1 MFRSLGSHDV
11 ASGRR
16 SSEACNSDRGL
27 KLIGLNA
34 FDLVVAVL
42 LDAFFTLCVIRMIAR
57 TFSSAV
63 EDVRLK
69 RPLSDECLA
78 LNLYFS
84 F

>member
-42 LDAFFTLCVIRMIAR
+42 LDAFFTLCVI
-57 TFSSAV
+57 
-63 EDVRLK
+63 
-69 RPLSDECLA
+69 
-78 LNLYFS
+78 
-84 F
+84 